1 MFNRLLINTYFYDI
15 ILQKEFNMSI
25 GLVLEG
31 GAMRGMYTAGV
42 LDVFLDNKIEVD
54 GIIGVSAGVLFGVN
68 YLSKQKGRAIRY
80 NKRFAK
86 DKRYMGISSLIK
98 TGNIINKEFAFYEVP
113 FKLDIFDQE
122 TFEKS
127 DADFFATVTNVET
140 GEPEYIKIKN
150 VFEQMEV
157 LRATSAMPF
166 VSKIVEVDSKKYLDG
181 GISESIPIEK
191 CKELGYNKIIV
202 VLTRPIEYRK
212 KKANERLT
220 KIKYSKYP
228 NLVQTINNR
237 YKNYNDSV
245 EKIIDMENKKE
256 IFVIRPS
263 KTINIKRIERNADK
277 LQEMYD
283 LGIEDCKNRLEGLR
297 NYLKGENK

>member
-1 MFNRLLINTYFYDI
+1 M
-15 ILQKEFNMSI
+15 KV

-42 LDVFLDNKIEVD
+42 LDVFLDNNIKVD
-54 GIIGVSAGVLFGVN
+54 GIVGVSAGVLFGVN

-80 NKRFAK
+80 NKKYAA
-86 DKRYMGISSLIK
+86 DKRYMGIQSYLK
-98 TGNIINKEFAFYEVP
+98 TGNIINKEFAFYDVP
-113 FKLDIFDQE
+113 FNLDVFD
-122 TFEKS
+122 EKTYEES
-127 DADFFATVTNVET
+127 GIDFFATVTNVDT
-140 GEPEYIKIKN
+140 GKPEYIKVKN
-150 VFEQMEV
+150 VLEQMEL

-166 VSKIVEVDSKKYLDG
+166 VSKMVELEGEKYLDG
-181 GISESIPIEK
+181 GISDSIPVEK
-191 CKELGYNKIIV
+191 CKELGYEKIVV

-212 KKANERLT
+212 KKANNTIT

-228 NLVQTINNR
+228 NLANSINNR

-263 KTINIKRIERNADK
+263 KHINIKRIERDENK

-283 LGIEDCKNRLEGLR
+283 LGVNDCKKTLHELKK
-297 NYLKGENK
+297 YLDID